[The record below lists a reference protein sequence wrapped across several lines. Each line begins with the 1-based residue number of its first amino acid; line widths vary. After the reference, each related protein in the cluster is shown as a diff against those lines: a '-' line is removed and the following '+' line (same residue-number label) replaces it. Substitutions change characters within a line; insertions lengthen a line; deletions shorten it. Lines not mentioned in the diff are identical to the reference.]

1 MAQSDVRVVL
11 TANADQMRKTID
23 RQQKQLGNLRKR
35 NTALATSNK
44 KLGRSFG
51 SLAGSISPVSLG
63 LTGLAVG
70 GLRAINNF
78 RRQYDEIGKLSKSY
92 GIGVETLQR
101 WEHTAKLSGTT
112 LTAFAKGAKNLSGVI
127 LDAND
132 GMVSYQ
138 RAFDHLGLSWAG
150 LAKLTPEE
158 QMNAVADALSQI
170 EDRSKRTAL
179 AQDLLGRAGVGLLA
193 VFGDQKGQL
202 AELNDELSDGA
213 VLTKEQIQ
221 AVEDFNDALVNLS
234 ATIKG
239 EVFTAFSQMVEGY
252 REQRA
257 EIEEL
262 LSIIPG
268 VDVRQT
274 PEDLFGYDI
283 DNPNVIS
290 GPQADLR
297 RKFYATYGTTT
308 PEFKSLGI
316 GVRAADTNRNL
327 PGPTGDPRSV
337 GDEFGTGLI
346 SIGMI
351 NATINRKLAGVTL
364 GAGGKLVDPTSSTGS
379 IGPDLGSQSKRAY
392 GNAYEQATTR
402 ALREAMRTENFTLA
416 TDTAEAIHSSAIT
429 GARQLETE
437 GEIFAAVQSANF
449 ELIDALFDI
458 DEAAADLLEAT
469 EQAAA
474 DLLEATERA
483 AADQLEAEE
492 RASAEQASL
501 TQQLIDEARAQ
512 TQLLAAQGDDFLT
525 QALLA
530 GPAGEKFK
538 QDLAL
543 IQLGSL
549 GGRGIASR
557 NFEAGAITEE
567 KFSMILDSIARRE
580 EEAINATQQFYA
592 NDPGNLNTFAS
603 FPELFVTIK
612 SDDKPDRRVRAE
624 AGPVQGRPR
633 GACG

>member
-1 MAQSDVRVVL
+1 MAQSNVRVVL

-221 AVEDFNDALVNLS
+221 AVEDFNDALTNLS

-268 VDVRQT
+268 VDIRQT

-283 DNPNVIS
+283 DNPNITS

-308 PEFKSLGI
+308 PEFKSLGT

-327 PGPTGDPRSV
+327 PGPTGDPDWS
-337 GDEFGTGLI
+337 
-346 SIGMI
+346 
-351 NATINRKLAGVTL
+351 A
-364 GAGGKLVDPTSSTGS
+364 TSS
-379 IGPDLGSQSKRAY
+379 
-392 GNAYEQATTR
+392 
-402 ALREAMRTENFTLA
+402 
-416 TDTAEAIHSSAIT
+416 
-429 GARQLETE
+429 
-437 GEIFAAVQSANF
+437 VQDSY
-449 ELIDALFDI
+449 
-458 DEAAADLLEAT
+458 
-469 EQAAA
+469 
-474 DLLEATERA
+474 
-483 AADQLEAEE
+483 
-492 RASAEQASL
+492 
-501 TQQLIDEARAQ
+501 
-512 TQLLAAQGDDFLT
+512 LLA
-525 QALLA
+525 
-530 GPAGEKFK
+530 
-538 QDLAL
+538 
-543 IQLGSL
+543 
-549 GGRGIASR
+549 
-557 NFEAGAITEE
+557 
-567 KFSMILDSIARRE
+567 
-580 EEAINATQQFYA
+580 
-592 NDPGNLNTFAS
+592 
-603 FPELFVTIK
+603 
-612 SDDKPDRRVRAE
+612 
-624 AGPVQGRPR
+624 
-633 GACG
+633 